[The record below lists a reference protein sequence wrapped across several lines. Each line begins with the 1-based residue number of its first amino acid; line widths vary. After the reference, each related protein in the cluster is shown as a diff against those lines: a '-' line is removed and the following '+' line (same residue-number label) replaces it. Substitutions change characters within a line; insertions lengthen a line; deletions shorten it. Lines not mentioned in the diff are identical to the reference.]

1 MITWLRGILLRREPD
16 RVVLDVGGVGYEV
29 LLPAIVSRLLE
40 EHPIGQP
47 LALEIYYA
55 VSERNPRPQLI
66 GFLHEHERRFFEE
79 LIKVSGLGPNSAA
92 RALSHPVSRVA
103 AAIEAGDAA
112 FLQRLDGVGGRTA
125 EKIVASLRGKVG
137 VFALLQDEQPVP
149 AAAGVPDLAAE
160 ALAVLSQLGYRR
172 AEAQRMVEEALRAG
186 PAPAS
191 TEELIQ
197 RVYRFT
203 ASAAAGSGFRVPGSE
218 SGVPS
223 PESEDAP

>member
-1 MITWLRGILLRREPD
+1 MITWLQGVLLRREPD
-16 RVVLDVGGVGYEV
+16 RVILDVGGVGYEV
-29 LLPAIVSRLLE
+29 LLPAIVSRFLE

-55 VSERNPRPQLI
+55 VSERSPRPQLI
-66 GFLHEHERRFFEE
+66 GFLNAHERRFFEE
-79 LIKVSGLGPNSAA
+79 LIKVSGLGPLSAA
-92 RALSHPVSRVA
+92 RALSYPVSRVA

-137 VFALLQDEQPVP
+137 VFALLQDDQPVP

-160 ALAVLSQLGYRR
+160 ALAVLSRLGYRR

-186 PAPAS
+186 PAPSS

-197 RVYRFT
+197 RVYRVT
-203 ASAAAGSGFRVPGSE
+203 ATATSAAASRVQGP
-218 SGVPS
+218 
-223 PESEDAP
+223 APQDVS